1 VGVGRHGTATDAVN
15 AGDGEDHVTQ
25 LHVGIVMFLLTT
37 IVIVLLIM
45 LLLYCYS
52 PASRPFSPQLLPDF
66 LYWHYSPAMFY
77 SDGFEEGLAII
88 SKVDPSSPLSRPCC
102 DEL

>member
-1 VGVGRHGTATDAVN
+1 M
-15 AGDGEDHVTQ
+15 Q
-25 LHVGIVMFLLTT
+25 LMQVMVKTMLPSFMLVIIIVMFLLTT
-37 IVIVLLIM
+37 IIIVLLMM
-45 LLLYCYS
+45 LLLHCYS